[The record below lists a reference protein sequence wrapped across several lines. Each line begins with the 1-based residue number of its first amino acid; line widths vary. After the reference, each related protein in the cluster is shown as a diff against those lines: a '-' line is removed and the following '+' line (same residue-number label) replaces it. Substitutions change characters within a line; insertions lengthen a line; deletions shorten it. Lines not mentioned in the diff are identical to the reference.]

1 MEIITCAS
9 QIPTIE
15 KTRRSLT
22 QAEFQRF
29 SRQLI
34 LPELG
39 RPGQENLINS
49 SVLVVGCGGL
59 GCPVIQY
66 LAAAGVGTFGL
77 VDNDVVDTSN
87 IQVIVAKGF
96 IFANLSRK

>member
-1 MEIITCAS
+1 MEIITSIS
-9 QIPTIE
+9 QIPKIRNRPQRTL
-15 KTRRSLT
+15 SLP
-22 QAEFQRF
+22 EFQRY

-34 LPELG
+34 LPEVG
-39 RPGQENLINS
+39 RPGQENLVNS

-66 LAAAGVGTFGL
+66 LAAAGVGAFGL

-87 IQVIVAKGF
+87 IQVFGRF
-96 IFANLSRK
+96 INNLQNLI

>member
-15 KTRRSLT
+15 RIRRSLT
-22 QAEFQRF
+22 QAEFQRY

-87 IQVIVAKGF
+87 IQVSFVKGYS
-96 IFANLSRK
+96 FAFCS